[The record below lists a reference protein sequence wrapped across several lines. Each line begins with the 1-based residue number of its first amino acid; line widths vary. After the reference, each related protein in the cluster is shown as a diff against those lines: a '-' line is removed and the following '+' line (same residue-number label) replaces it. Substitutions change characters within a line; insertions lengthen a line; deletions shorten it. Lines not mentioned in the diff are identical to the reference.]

1 METLTCKGMW
11 TGPAE
16 SQFQPFQN
24 DEEEQS
30 HLDYFGKLFIYYVV
44 KRNIALSLN
53 GHFCILHFFTINHDK
68 IQHLTPI
75 LVTTEANLFRSSRTV

>member
-30 HLDYFGKLFIYYVV
+30 HLDYFGKLFIYYVI
-44 KRNIALSLN
+44 KRNMAVGLILEWPLK
-53 GHFCILHFFTINHDK
+53 LHFFLQSAKAAELLSMTI
-68 IQHLTPI
+68 
-75 LVTTEANLFRSSRTV
+75 SSI

>member
-1 METLTCKGMW
+1 MKQHFFNNKCIFAVETLTCKGMW

-44 KRNIALSLN
+44 KRNIAL
-53 GHFCILHFFTINHDK
+53 GAY
-68 IQHLTPI
+68 P
-75 LVTTEANLFRSSRTV
+75 

>member
-1 METLTCKGMW
+1 MVFQLILKDKSSLSSDLPVYHIFNNKCIFAVETLTCKGMW

-44 KRNIALSLN
+44 KRNMALQWGLFLN
-53 GHFCILHFFTINHDK
+53 G
-68 IQHLTPI
+68 
-75 LVTTEANLFRSSRTV
+75 